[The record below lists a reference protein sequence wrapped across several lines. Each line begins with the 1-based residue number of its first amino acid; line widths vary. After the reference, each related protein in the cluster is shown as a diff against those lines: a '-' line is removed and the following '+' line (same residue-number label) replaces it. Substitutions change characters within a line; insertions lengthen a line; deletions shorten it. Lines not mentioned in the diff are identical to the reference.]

1 MKTLSKLQGYMGRR
15 KALLPVAIVLS
26 ALGGL
31 AGLAPFVFIWLIVR
45 ELLSGGDIGAQ
56 TQVTS
61 YAWWAAGTA
70 VGGVVLYFGALMCS
84 HLAAFRVESNI
95 RKSAMRRIVG
105 MPLGFFDSNTTGRI
119 RKIIDDNASITHSF
133 LAHQLPDMA
142 GTALVPLLAVALIA
156 AFDWRLGLACLVP
169 VFTAMGIMAYTMN
182 TRGREFMRQ
191 YMNLLEQMNTEAV
204 EYVRGIPVVKVF
216 QQTVYSFKNFYRTIM
231 QYNHT
236 ATRYTRLWE
245 RPMTLYTVI
254 INSFAY
260 FLVPVAVI
268 LTDMGEGVGTVL
280 VNLILFVLVTP
291 VFSECVMKSM
301 YIGQAFAQADE
312 AVSRLDSLTDYPT
325 LKETAEPVQPAT
337 YGITFSN
344 VTFAY
349 PGTDTDVLKNVTFTV
364 QQGKRVAL
372 VGASGSGKTTIARLV
387 PRFYDVDGG
396 SVRIGGVDV
405 RDISHKELM
414 RTVSFV
420 FQNPQLIKTTILEN
434 IVYGRPEATMEE
446 VNRAVDMAQCREIID
461 RLPDGL
467 EP

>member
-56 TQVTS
+56 TQVIS

-268 LTDMGEGVGTVL
+268 LTGMGEGVGTVL
-280 VNLILFVLVTP
+280 VNFILFVLVTP

-312 AVSRLDSLTDYPT
+312 AVRRLDSLTAYPT

-396 SVRIGGVDV
+396 SARHQPQRTDAHCVVRI
-405 RDISHKELM
+405 
-414 RTVSFV
+414 
-420 FQNPQLIKTTILEN
+420 
-434 IVYGRPEATMEE
+434 PEPTA
-446 VNRAVDMAQCREIID
+446 NQDHNS
-461 RLPDGL
+461 
-467 EP
+467 